1 MILTVYTAFI
11 LAGRIWV
18 WFIPGDEHR
27 MMVVLEA
34 ANWFFNVANK
44 ALDIVLPVILF
55 FVLLVYPVFYLIRG
69 IRKANKETQPEK
81 KQSKL
86 KDVLSGTVI
95 LFFTSIAS
103 FGIFWGFPEFIYL
116 RTGLLWPVLA
126 LRWIIFSITFIVI
139 AYIFC
144 HDYGEN
150 RWKFSVF
157 GHIAVLLLGWLI
169 QEWIG
174 ILLISLP
181 LFVVYY
187 CSLYNLA
194 MIILP
199 TSDPESQAEKRKR
212 FLILVSYTW
221 GIQRPIIAVE
231 EHAWKKPDV
240 RIPGDITHDLPIP
253 GLVWTR
259 SYQVVGITSGMKFKS
274 VDGPG
279 LAFTTKLERPLQIM
293 DLRLQIRSNEIDVIS
308 KDGIAFKAVIF
319 TAFRLD
325 PEPWDQ
331 ETYETLR
338 RLNPALRGADTIT
351 HTLGSFPFSHLR
363 IQAAIGITSS
373 KSTGDVPIYWD
384 QWVLSVIE
392 REARQVI
399 SQKNLDELWRPLE
412 DKKGANAL
420 DDIAARIK
428 DKAYLPLRSTGI
440 LVLVA
445 RVVNFRFPSE
455 KGQTDGI
462 SEQQIATWG
471 SEWERKRTNILAEAQ
486 AESERSQQEARAY
499 AESLLLNAIAEG
511 LQKTEEI
518 DPNLP
523 HYVIAMRFLSAL
535 QDLVHQQTT
544 GEESNSENANRLAE
558 LQNRL
563 SSWRNQISPG
573 MNKEKRS

>member
-1 MILTVYTAFI
+1 
-11 LAGRIWV
+11 
-18 WFIPGDEHR
+18 
-27 MMVVLEA
+27 MMVLLEA
-34 ANWFFNVANK
+34 INWFFNVFNK
-44 ALDIVLPVILF
+44 ALDIMLPW
-55 FVLLVYPVFYLIRG
+55 VLLIVLLIYPVFYLIRG
-69 IRKANKETQPEK
+69 IRKVNKETELEK

-86 KDVLSGTVI
+86 KDILSGTFI
-95 LFFTSIAS
+95 LFFTSIVS
-103 FGIFWGFPEFIYL
+103 FGIFWGFPEFIYF
-116 RTGLLWPVLA
+116 RTRLLWLILA
-126 LRWIIFSITFIVI
+126 LRWIIFSITIIAI

-150 RWKFSVF
+150 RWKLSVF
-157 GHIAVLLLGWLI
+157 GHIAVLLLGWLV

-181 LFVVYY
+181 LLVAYY

-194 MIILP
+194 LIILP
-199 TSDPESQAEKRKR
+199 TSDPESRAEKRKR

-221 GIQRPIIAVE
+221 GVQRPLIAVE

-240 RIPGDITHDLPIP
+240 RISGDITHDFPVP

-259 SYQVVGITSGMKFKS
+259 SHQVVGITSGMKFKS
-274 VDGPG
+274 VAGPG
-279 LAFTTKLERPLQIM
+279 LVFTTKLERPLQIM

-325 PEPWDQ
+325 PDIWDQ
-331 ETYETLR
+331 ETYEILR
-338 RLNPALRGADTIT
+338 RMNPALRGADTLT
-351 HTLGSFPFSHLR
+351 HTQGSFPFSHLR

-373 KSTGDVPIYWD
+373 KSAGDVPIYWD

-392 REARQVI
+392 RETRQVI

-420 DDIAARIK
+420 DDIAVRIRGN
-428 DKAYLPLRSTGI
+428 AYLPLRSAGI

-445 RVVNFRFPSE
+445 RVVNFRFSSE
-455 KGQTDGI
+455 KGQLDGI

-471 SEWERKRTNILAEAQ
+471 SEWERKRTNILADAQ
-486 AESERSQQEARAY
+486 AESERFQQEARAY

-535 QDLVHQQTT
+535 QDLVHQQTA
-544 GEESNSENANRLAE
+544 GDESNPENAAKMAE
-558 LQNRL
+558 LQNRF
-563 SSWRNQISPG
+563 SNWRNQISPG
-573 MNKEKRS
+573 INKEKQP

>member
-1 MILTVYTAFI
+1 LLEEF
-11 LAGRIWV
+11 WV
-18 WFIPGDEHR
+18 WFIPGDEPR
-27 MMVVLEA
+27 MMVVVEA
-34 ANWFFNVANK
+34 INWFFNVANK
-44 ALDIVLPVILF
+44 ALDIVLPWVLL
-55 FVLLVYPVFYLIRG
+55 FVLLVYPVFYLVRG
-69 IRKANKETQPEK
+69 IRKANKETQAEK

-86 KDVLSGTVI
+86 NDTFSGTFI
-95 LFFTSIAS
+95 LFFTSIAI

-150 RWKFSVF
+150 RWKISVF
-157 GHIAVLLLGWLI
+157 GHIAVIFMGWLV
-169 QEWIG
+169 QEWMG
-174 ILLISLP
+174 ILIISLP
-181 LFVVYY
+181 LLVAYY

-194 MIILP
+194 IIILP
-199 TSDPESQAEKRKR
+199 TSDPESPAEKRKR
-212 FLILVSYTW
+212 FLILVSYAW
-221 GIQRPIIAVE
+221 GVQRSIIAVE
-231 EHAWKKPDV
+231 EHAWKKPEV
-240 RIPGDITHDLPIP
+240 RIPGDISHDLPIP

-259 SYQVVGITSGMKFKS
+259 SHQVVGITSGMKFKS

-279 LAFTTKLERPLQIM
+279 LVFTNKLERPLQIM
-293 DLRLQIRSNEIDVIS
+293 DLRSQIRSAEIDVIS
-308 KDGIAFKAVIF
+308 KDGIAFKAIIF

-373 KSTGDVPIYWD
+373 KSSGDVPIYWD

-392 REARQVI
+392 RETRKVI
-399 SQKNLDELWRPLE
+399 SQKNLDELWRPLD
-412 DKKGANAL
+412 DKKGINAL

-428 DKAYLPLRSTGI
+428 DNAYLALRSAGI

-445 RVVNFRFPSE
+445 RVVNFRFSSE
-455 KGQTDGI
+455 KGLPDGI
-462 SEQQIATWG
+462 SEQQITTWG
-471 SEWERKRTNILAEAQ
+471 SEWERKRTNILADAQ
-486 AESERSQQEARAY
+486 AESDRYQQEARAY

-535 QDLVHQQTT
+535 QDLVHRQT
-544 GEESNSENANRLAE
+544 GEDDSNPENASRMME
-558 LQNRL
+558 VQNRL
-563 SSWRNQISPG
+563 LNWRNQIGPG
-573 MNKEKRS
+573 SNKEKQS